1 MAPIET
7 MFAAAYAGKRVLV
20 TGHTGFKGS
29 WLSIWLKELG
39 AEVMGYSLT
48 PPSEPNNFTI
58 CKLDTRLQHIV
69 GDVRDFEHLR
79 CAISDF
85 QPEIV
90 FHLAAQA
97 LVRYSYDVPKTTLET
112 NIMGT
117 INILE
122 SIRTTQSVKA
132 FVLVTSD
139 KCYENREQV
148 WGYKEN
154 DPMGGDDPYSAS
166 KGAVEIVFRS
176 YLRSYFEKN
185 PELGAAS
192 VRAGN
197 VIGGGDWGRDRI
209 VPDSVVALSRQEP
222 ILVRNP
228 RAIRPWQHVLE
239 PLSGYLWLGARLLE
253 DPKKYSGGWNFG
265 PADSSAKVVGELAAA
280 IVREWKSGEWR
291 DMSDHNQAAPHEAA
305 WLRLSCD
312 KVHVMLPWSATL
324 SFDENI
330 RMTVKWYRH
339 YYENP
344 ESNLYQYCVHQI
356 REYGTLASQRGQLW
370 TNGHVKRTLH

>member
-1 MAPIET
+1 MEMIGKIEK
-7 MFAAAYAGKRVLV
+7 MFGGRYEGKRVLL

-39 AEVMGYSLT
+39 ADVMGYSLEI
-48 PPSEPNNFTI
+48 PSEPNNFSI
-58 CKLDTRLQHIV
+58 CKIDTRIRHTI
-69 GDVRDFEHLR
+69 GDVRDYDHLR
-79 CAISDF
+79 SVITDF

-90 FHLAAQA
+90 FHLAAQS
-97 LVRYSYDVPKTTLET
+97 LVRYSYDVPKMTFET
-112 NIMGT
+112 NILGT

-122 SIRTTQSVKA
+122 CIRQTPSVNV

-166 KGAVEIVFRS
+166 KGASEIVFRS

-185 PELGAAS
+185 NALGTAS

-197 VIGGGDWGRDRI
+197 VIGGGDWGKDRI
-209 VPDSVVALSRQEP
+209 VPDSVKSLSRQET

-228 RAIRPWQHVLE
+228 TAIRPWQHVLE

-253 DPKKYSGGWNFG
+253 NPKKYSGGWNFG
-265 PADSSAKVVGELAAA
+265 PADSSAKVVGDLAAA
-280 IVREWKSGEWR
+280 IVKEWKSGDWR
-291 DMSDHNQAAPHEAA
+291 DVSDPGQKDLHEAA

-312 KVHVMLPWSATL
+312 KVHVMLPWAATL
-324 SFDENI
+324 TFEENI
-330 RMTVKWYRH
+330 KMTVKWYKH

-344 ESNLYQYCVHQI
+344 DVNLYQYCVHQI
-356 REYGTLASQRGQLW
+356 REYGALASQRGQLW
-370 TNGHVKRTLH
+370 TNGHVK